1 MKDLK
6 RALKVSLVL
15 MVICGLI
22 YPLLLT
28 GVGQTLFSH
37 KANGSMIEVN
47 GKVVGS
53 ELIGQKFE
61 DDRFFHGRVSAVDYN
76 TTKGQ
81 KDKKDVNSGG
91 SNLAVSNEELK
102 KRVEKDIEEFLK
114 KNPTVK
120 KDNLPQ
126 DLFTSSASGL
136 DPDISVESAKI
147 QVERIAKVTG
157 IKKDDIETI
166 IKNNTQGK
174 DAGIVG
180 EERVNVLKMNLE
192 IAKLIKVI

>member
-6 RALKVSLVL
+6 RALKLSLIFII
-15 MVICGLI
+15 ICGLA
-22 YPLLLT
+22 YPLVLT
-28 GVGQTLFSH
+28 GVGQTFFSH

-61 DDRFFHGRVSAVDYN
+61 SDKFFHGRVSAVDYN
-76 TTKGQ
+76 TTKEE
-81 KDKKDVNSGG
+81 KNKNDVNSGG
-91 SNLAVSNEELK
+91 TNLAVSNPALK
-102 KRVEKDIEEFLK
+102 DRVTKDIEEFLK

-120 KDNLPQ
+120 KENLPQ

-136 DPDISVESAKI
+136 DPHISVEAAKI
-147 QVERIAKVTG
+147 QIERIAKATG
-157 IKKDDIETI
+157 IKGETLQSI
-166 IKNNTQGK
+166 IDNNTEGK
-174 DAGIVG
+174 DLGALG

-192 IAKLIKVI
+192 IAKLIKAI